1 MKTVSHRIFYFE
13 LDTILI
19 AAKICFESIVRLFF
33 FQSIEIGINILNIE
47 NAFWRVNKREWCK
60 ENFVRII
67 KYKSLGKRNGNEFQQ
82 WQWVLMSNPNL
93 MYTDEA
99 LFVCPIVSKVLLKN
113 QIKCFHIVKLNI
125 PALCFGGT

>member
-47 NAFWRVNKREWCK
+47 NAFWRVNKREWCEEK
-60 ENFVRII
+60 FCSYN
-67 KYKSLGKRNGNEFQQ
+67 
-82 WQWVLMSNPNL
+82 
-93 MYTDEA
+93 
-99 LFVCPIVSKVLLKN
+99 
-113 QIKCFHIVKLNI
+113 
-125 PALCFGGT
+125 